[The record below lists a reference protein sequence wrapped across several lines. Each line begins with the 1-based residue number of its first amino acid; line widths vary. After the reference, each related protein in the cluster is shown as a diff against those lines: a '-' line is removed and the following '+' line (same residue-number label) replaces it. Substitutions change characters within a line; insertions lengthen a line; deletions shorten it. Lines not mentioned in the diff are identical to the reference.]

1 MEEDEPEKM
10 QEELV
15 RETPVDEPQVKERG
29 TILSELLLKRGDYG
43 KGCNGVR
50 RLNRCYPLSFTQG

>member
-29 TILSELLLKRGDYG
+29 TILSEFLLKRAYYG
-43 KGCNGVR
+43 GKKGCYGYRVF
-50 RLNRCYPLSFTQG
+50 NRCIPQ